1 MIILLLHWYSLFP
14 WEIPIVRV
22 GKWDKKGKSVMI
34 DSKSGYYNIL

>member
-22 GKWDKKGKSVMI
+22 GKWDKRKSAMI